1 MFEKND
7 IVQITDASHPWFPAL
22 LIVDEV
28 KSWGV
33 QAFALV
39 PQSNDG
45 SQKCSQ
51 AFNRLNN
58 NQVEKVGQA
67 TIVNDEENHEN

>member
-7 IVQITDASHPWFPAL
+7 IVQIIDDTHSWYPAL

-33 QAFALV
+33 RAFV
-39 PQSNDG
+39 VIPISNDNTTTPDL
-45 SQKCSQ
+45 
-51 AFNRLNN
+51 AFNRLKNE
-58 NQVEKVGQA
+58 QIEKVGHVY
-67 TIVNDEENHEN
+67 IVRE